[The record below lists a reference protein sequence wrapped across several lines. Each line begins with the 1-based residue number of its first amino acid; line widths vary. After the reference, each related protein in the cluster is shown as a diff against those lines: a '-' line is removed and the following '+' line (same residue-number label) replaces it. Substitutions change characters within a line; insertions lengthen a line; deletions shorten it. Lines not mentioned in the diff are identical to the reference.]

1 MIDLAKEI
9 WQTMCT
15 NKLRT
20 ALTGLSVAWGIFMLI
35 LLLAISNGIIGSFDE
50 NSMKADPFRIQI
62 WPGLTSKP
70 YAGLKEGR
78 RVELHESHF
87 DAVRDADPSM
97 ITGIEGEYT
106 FRAEISTQKDYMP
119 GNYCIGAFPSALSG
133 YMKMLHGR
141 FINEADLRETRKVI
155 VITKTAAET
164 LFPSVDSAVGKT
176 VKAAGIVFTVVGV
189 YDTDWGGVTSA
200 YIPYSTAVA
209 LNGYDDRV
217 DQMVVHHRP
226 VTAVE
231 DVQRLE
237 QDVREALSA
246 AEKFAP
252 DDNSA
257 IWVNNRYENYVQNQK
272 GLSILNYAMWTIGV
286 LTLITG
292 IVGVSNIMFVSV
304 RERTHEIGIRRALG
318 ARPASILRQ
327 VVLESIALTTVFGYI
342 GIVMGTVACEVMKY
356 VFRDSDFMLSPEV
369 DLGIA
374 VQVTVALIIA
384 GALAGLFP
392 ALRALKVK
400 PVEALRDE

>member
-20 ALTGLSVAWGIFMLI
+20 ALTAFSVAWGIFMLI

-342 GIVMGTVACEVMKY
+342 GIVMGTVACEVVKY

>member
-1 MIDLAKEI
+1 MYDLAKEI

-20 ALTGLSVAWGIFMLI
+20 TLTGFSVAWGIFMLI
-35 LLLAISNGIIGSFDE
+35 LLLAISNGVIGSFDE
-50 NSMKADPFRIQI
+50 NSMKSDPFRLQI
-62 WPGLTSKP
+62 WPGVTSKP

-78 RVELHESHF
+78 TVELHEGNFGEVH
-87 DAVRDADPSM
+87 AANPSM
-97 ITGIEGEYT
+97 ITEIEGQYT

-119 GNYCIGAFPSALSG
+119 GNYCVGAFPSALSG
-133 YMKMLHGR
+133 YMKIVDGR
-141 FINEADLRETRKVI
+141 FINEADLREARKVI

-164 LFPSVDSAVGKT
+164 LFPSVDNAVGNT

-189 YDTDWGGVTSA
+189 YDTDWGGVSSA
-200 YIPYSTAVA
+200 YIPYTTAVA

-226 VTAVE
+226 VNNVE
-231 DVQRLE
+231 EVRRLE
-237 QDVREALSA
+237 QEVREALGA

-257 IWVNNRYENYVQNQK
+257 IWVNNGYDNYIQNQK

-304 RERTHEIGIRRALG
+304 RERTHEIGIRRAIG

-342 GIVMGTVACEVMKY
+342 GIVMGTAACEIVKY
-356 VFRDSDFMLSPEV
+356 VFRDSEFMLTPNV

-374 VQVTVALIIA
+374 VQVTVALIVA

-392 ALRALKVK
+392 AVRALKVK

>member
-20 ALTGLSVAWGIFMLI
+20 ALTGFSVAWGIFMLI

-155 VITKTAAET
+155 VRTKTAAET
-164 LFPSVDSAVGKT
+164 LFPSVDSAVGKM

-342 GIVMGTVACEVMKY
+342 GIVMGTVACEVVKY

>member
-20 ALTGLSVAWGIFMLI
+20 ALTGFSVAWGIFMLI

-217 DQMVVHHRP
+217 DQMVVHHKP

-342 GIVMGTVACEVMKY
+342 GIVMGTVACEVVKY

>member
-20 ALTGLSVAWGIFMLI
+20 ALTGFSVAWGIFMLI

-50 NSMKADPFRIQI
+50 NSQKADPFRIQI

-70 YAGLKEGR
+70 FAGLKEGR

-87 DAVRDADPSM
+87 EAVRDADPSM
-97 ITGIEGEYT
+97 ITAIEGEYT

-133 YMKMLHGR
+133 YMKMLYGR

-164 LFPSVDSAVGKT
+164 LFPSADSAVGKT

-252 DDNSA
+252 DDKSA
-257 IWVNNRYENYVQNQK
+257 IWLNNRYENYVQNQQ

-342 GIVMGTVACEVMKY
+342 GIVMGTVACEVVKY
-356 VFRDSDFMLSPEV
+356 VFRDSDFMLSPKV

-374 VQVTVALIIA
+374 VQVTVALIVA

-392 ALRALKVK
+392 AIRALKVK

>member
-20 ALTGLSVAWGIFMLI
+20 ALTGFSVAWGIFMLI

-50 NSMKADPFRIQI
+50 NSQKADPFRIQI

-70 YAGLKEGR
+70 FAGLKEGR

-87 DAVRDADPSM
+87 EAVRDADPSM
-97 ITGIEGEYT
+97 ITAIEGEYT

-133 YMKMLHGR
+133 YMKMLYGR

-164 LFPSVDSAVGKT
+164 LFPSADSAVGKT

-257 IWVNNRYENYVQNQK
+257 IWVNNRYENYVQNQQ

-342 GIVMGTVACEVMKY
+342 GIVMGTVACEVVKY
-356 VFRDSDFMLSPEV
+356 VFRDSDFMLSPKV

-374 VQVTVALIIA
+374 VQVTVALIVA

-392 ALRALKVK
+392 AIRALKVK

>member
-20 ALTGLSVAWGIFMLI
+20 ALTGFSVAWGIFMLI

-272 GLSILNYAMWTIGV
+272 DLSILNYAMWTIGV

-342 GIVMGTVACEVMKY
+342 GIVMGTVACEVVKY

>member
-20 ALTGLSVAWGIFMLI
+20 ALTGFSVAWGIFMLI

-342 GIVMGTVACEVMKY
+342 GIVMGTVACEVVKY

>member
-20 ALTGLSVAWGIFMLI
+20 ALTGFSVAWGIFMLI

>member
-20 ALTGLSVAWGIFMLI
+20 ALTGFSVAWGIFMLI

-133 YMKMLHGR
+133 YMKMLHGEL
-141 FINEADLRETRKVI
+141 INEADLRATRKVI

-176 VKAAGIVFTVVGV
+176 VKAAGIVFTVVGG
-189 YDTDWGGVTSA
+189 YDTEWGGVTSA

-209 LNGYDDRV
+209 RNGYDDRV

-342 GIVMGTVACEVMKY
+342 GIVMGTVACEVVKY

>member
-20 ALTGLSVAWGIFMLI
+20 ALTGFSVAWGIFMLI

-272 GLSILNYAMWTIGV
+272 GLSILNYALWTIGV

-342 GIVMGTVACEVMKY
+342 GIVMGTVACEVVKY

>member
-20 ALTGLSVAWGIFMLI
+20 ALTGFSVAWGIFMLI

-189 YDTDWGGVTSA
+189 YDTDWGGVTSV

-318 ARPASILRQ
+318 ARPA
-327 VVLESIALTTVFGYI
+327 
-342 GIVMGTVACEVMKY
+342 
-356 VFRDSDFMLSPEV
+356 
-369 DLGIA
+369 
-374 VQVTVALIIA
+374 
-384 GALAGLFP
+384 
-392 ALRALKVK
+392 
-400 PVEALRDE
+400 

>member
-20 ALTGLSVAWGIFMLI
+20 ALTGFSVAWGIFMLI

-189 YDTDWGGVTSA
+189 YDTDWGGVTSV

-342 GIVMGTVACEVMKY
+342 GIVMGTVACEVVKY

>member
-20 ALTGLSVAWGIFMLI
+20 ALTGFSVAWGIFMLI

-342 GIVMGTVACEVMKY
+342 GIVMGTVACEVVKY

-392 ALRALKVK
+392 TLRALKVK

>member
-20 ALTGLSVAWGIFMLI
+20 ALTGFSVAWGIFMLI

-189 YDTDWGGVTSA
+189 YDTDWGGVTSV

-292 IVGVSNIMFVSV
+292 IVGVSNILFVSV

-342 GIVMGTVACEVMKY
+342 GIVMGTVACEVVKY

>member
-1 MIDLAKEI
+1 
-9 WQTMCT
+9 
-15 NKLRT
+15 
-20 ALTGLSVAWGIFMLI
+20 MLI

-342 GIVMGTVACEVMKY
+342 GIVMGTVACEVVKY

>member
-1 MIDLAKEI
+1 MIDLWQEI
-9 WQTMCT
+9 YGTIKR

-20 ALTGLSVAWGIFMLI
+20 FLTGFAVAWGIFMLI
-35 LLLAISNGIIGSFDE
+35 VLLGAGNGIIHAFEQNASE
-50 NSMKADPFRIQI
+50 RALNSIRIF
-62 WPGLTSKP
+62 PGWTTKS
-70 YAGLKEGR
+70 YDGLKEGR

-342 GIVMGTVACEVMKY
+342 GIVMGTVACEVVKY

>member
-20 ALTGLSVAWGIFMLI
+20 ALTGFSVAWGIFMLI

-246 AEKFAP
+246 AEKFAS

-342 GIVMGTVACEVMKY
+342 GIVMGTVACEVVKY

>member
-20 ALTGLSVAWGIFMLI
+20 ALTGFSVAWGIFMLI

-318 ARPASILRQ
+318 ARPTSILRQ

-342 GIVMGTVACEVMKY
+342 GIVMGTVACEVVKY